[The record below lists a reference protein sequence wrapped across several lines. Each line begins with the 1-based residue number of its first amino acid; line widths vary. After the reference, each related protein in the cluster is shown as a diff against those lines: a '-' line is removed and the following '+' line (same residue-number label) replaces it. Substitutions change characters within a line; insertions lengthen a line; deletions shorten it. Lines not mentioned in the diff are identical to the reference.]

1 MPDSDLA
8 GAHVAGQAG
17 ESQATPDIPP
27 EVDDEALAALLLE
40 IMNRG
45 TQCAPKS
52 HPHGTGKVRD
62 LEKSDFR
69 PHLRVNRAL
78 RFDYRRTLLRPF
90 APRYFNH
97 NFFLTTITKLAN

>member
-1 MPDSDLA
+1 MA
-8 GAHVAGQAG
+8 GAHIVGQAG

-45 TQCAPKS
+45 IQCAPKS

-69 PHLRVNRAL
+69 PHLRL
-78 RFDYRRTLLRPF
+78 FDDFNPRPGNSPV
-90 APRYFNH
+90 AGSSVGDKVT
-97 NFFLTTITKLAN
+97 FFSASGE